1 MPELSPTAN
10 AAARRL
16 RETVA
21 TRIERSPRGGPM
33 LLAAVVGL
41 GAGLSDVG
49 FSALVDL
56 ADWLFFDIIRDELLG
71 GSRGAVVLLPALGG
85 LLVAPIT
92 IMLVPAARGH
102 SIPEV
107 MVALDQRAGRL
118 PAIGAVAKVVAAAL
132 TIGSGGSVGRQGP
145 IVFLGS
151 TIGSLLGRMLRLS
164 EQNVRL
170 LVAAGAAG
178 GIAGTFNAP
187 IAGVFFALE
196 VLLRRFSTRN
206 FSVVV
211 LSSVV
216 ATVVAIQVR
225 GDAPV
230 FSVPQY
236 ELESALEIPLYA
248 LLGVI
253 CGVVAVVF
261 IRALY
266 WTEERFMELPRI
278 PLLLTPALGGL
289 MVGALAL
296 WDDGIFGREGAVD
309 VALAGELAFG
319 TLVLLLVL
327 KLPATS
333 TSIGSGGSGGV
344 FFPSLFMGAMA
355 GGAFGRVAHELLP
368 GVTATAG
375 AYGAVGM
382 AALFAGSARAPITSV
397 LILIELTD
405 DFDLMVPLLTAVA
418 TATAVSQ
425 LLSRGTIYSFKAEH
439 LGVVIDEQ
447 EQEPLDIMM
456 QLRVSDAMAPVMH
469 AFGPDT
475 SLADITLAFEGDPD
489 PMALVVTEDGEI
501 HGLLTGFDVS
511 QALAEGREDATAAE
525 ICSTELRTIYPEQS
539 LHDALGI
546 FASRG
551 VRVLPVV
558 ERGAERR
565 PVGLLRRTDITQ
577 AYAEGVERRVARTQ
591 RRRLAPVRRSDDVR
605 YLDLRVTRESGLGGR
620 MLSDIHLTPDAVI
633 VAVRHDG
640 ATLIPRGNTR
650 LSEGDRVT
658 VIATASAVE
667 EVRDTFQ
674 RGRPDA

>member
-1 MPELSPTAN
+1 M
-10 AAARRL
+10 
-16 RETVA
+16 
-21 TRIERSPRGGPM
+21 
-33 LLAAVVGL
+33 
-41 GAGLSDVG
+41 
-49 FSALVDL
+49 
-56 ADWLFFDIIRDELLG
+56 
-71 GSRGAVVLLPALGG
+71 
-85 LLVAPIT
+85 
-92 IMLVPAARGH
+92 
-102 SIPEV
+102 EV
-107 MVALDQRAGRL
+107 
-118 PAIGAVAKVVAAAL
+118 
-132 TIGSGGSVGRQGP
+132 
-145 IVFLGS
+145 
-151 TIGSLLGRMLRLS
+151 
-164 EQNVRL
+164 
-170 LVAAGAAG
+170 
-178 GIAGTFNAP
+178 
-187 IAGVFFALE
+187 
-196 VLLRRFSTRN
+196 
-206 FSVVV
+206 
-211 LSSVV
+211 
-216 ATVVAIQVR
+216 
-225 GDAPV
+225 
-230 FSVPQY
+230 
-236 ELESALEIPLYA
+236 
-248 LLGVI
+248 
-253 CGVVAVVF
+253 
-261 IRALY
+261 
-266 WTEERFMELPRI
+266 PRI

-309 VALAGELAFG
+309 VALAGEMAFG

-333 TSIGSGGSGGV
+333 ISIGSGGSGGV

-355 GGAFGRVAHELLP
+355 GGAFGTVAHELLP
-368 GVTATAG
+368 GVTASAG

-405 DFDLMVPLLTAVA
+405 SFDLAVPLMTAVA

-425 LLSRGTIYSFKAEH
+425 LLSRGTIYSTKAEH

-456 QLRVSDAMAPVMH
+456 QLRVSDAMAPVME

-475 SLADITLAFEGDPD
+475 SIADITLAFEGDPD
-489 PMALVVTEDGEI
+489 PMALVVTEDGEMY
-501 HGLLTGFDVS
+501 GLLTGFDVS

-605 YLDLRVTRESGLGGR
+605 YLTLRVTRESGLGGR